1 MSFNFDFRKIFNDN
15 FLLWAVVSGILI
27 YVLSPILTNQILIGW
42 DLPAHYYLVEQML
55 YLLEQGRIS
64 AFNIYGFAGYPIFTF
79 YNPLPYLIVCLVHLF
94 SFKTLPLPLCFN
106 FILFLLPF
114 FFLISVYYTAQVFF
128 NDKRTTQASI
138 IFGFLALFLIGNN
151 GLGLTSQMNV
161 GLFLNA
167 FACPIMI
174 FLLGTLEK
182 TRQTKNK
189 KYLLW
194 SIVLFSILVLS
205 HIFTALFF
213 CFVLLV
219 YALFYFRQTWKQLF
233 IFGFCSA
240 ILTSF
245 WWAPFLLNIGYTSAQ
260 NIVTTTGVDPFFSIF
275 PKFLFGLF
283 LFIFSILGIIRL
295 IKQKSYFLPALFIAS
310 LLLIPRDVINYL
322 IKLPIHYYRFV
333 SDVAVINIFISACG
347 FVSFGHWINN
357 WSIWKKNHFLFR
369 IPWTKIFI
377 VYLACL
383 MVSINL
389 NFFDVKKFQ
398 NDLNPNS
405 NAYRQDISDAIKLT
419 NYLKDNNLTGR
430 VLVDLDSNAL
440 LTKHYFDYL
449 LPKAGI
455 YNARGLLYESSLS
468 GRYIYSETGLLFDYS
483 NLMSIVYF
491 DNKSDDK
498 DPQTIE
504 AINTGQVKKIKD
516 EINKLAIY
524 GIKYIVAENA
534 RSVPLIDFVNSDDND
549 LAIIKNTFGRFTLI
563 EIKNTSPFFGETDY
577 HPFLFVDSGGIF
589 KKLSFAD
596 FSLQWQRAGF
606 SLDHPLVYTP
616 KGLKT
621 VSKED
626 QERLGGYLVS
636 YNNDG
641 QYCPSMAQME
651 YWQKFNKP
659 IIFLDSDNDCSKPSD
674 NFYFVKTKEDSLEI
688 NQVYDLIAKI
698 SPNKWQVKPLEGKI
712 QNEQLEITSNSGIFI
727 NFSYFP
733 KWQSLKKNQTI
744 FWITPSL
751 MFVFGNGE
759 TTLNYK

>member
-1 MSFNFDFRKIFNDN
+1 MNFNFDFRKIFNEN
-15 FLLWAVVSGILI
+15 SLIWIIISVILI
-27 YVLSPILTNQILIGW
+27 YVLNPILTNQILIGW

-55 YLLEQGRIS
+55 YLLEQGKIS

-79 YNPLPYLIVCLVHLF
+79 YNPLPYLIVCLVYLL
-94 SFKTLPLPLCFN
+94 SFKALPLAFCFN
-106 FILFLLPF
+106 FVLFLLPF
-114 FFLISVYYTAQVFF
+114 FFLISIYYTAQVFF
-128 NDKRTTQASI
+128 NDKRITQASL
-138 IFGFLALFLIGNN
+138 IFGFLTLFLIGNN

-174 FLLGTLEK
+174 FLFGTLEK
-182 TRQTKNK
+182 NRQTKNK
-189 KYLLW
+189 KYLVW
-194 SIVLFSILVLS
+194 SIILFSILVLS

-213 CFVLLV
+213 CFVFLI
-219 YALFYFRQTWKQLF
+219 YAFFYFRQNWKQLF
-233 IFGFCSA
+233 LFGLCSA

-245 WWAPFLLNIGYTSAQ
+245 WWVPFLLNIGYTSAQ
-260 NIVTTTGVDPFFSIF
+260 NIVTTTGVDPFYSVF
-275 PKFLFGLF
+275 PKFLFGFF
-283 LFIFSILGIIRL
+283 LFVFSILGLIRL
-295 IKQKSYFLPALFIAS
+295 INQKSYFLPTLFIAS
-310 LLLIPRDVINYL
+310 FLLIPRDVINYL

-333 SDVAVINIFISACG
+333 SDVAIVNIFISACG

-357 WSIWKKNHFLFR
+357 WSIWKRNHFLFR
-369 IPWTKIFI
+369 IPWPKIFI

-389 NFFDVKKFQ
+389 NFFDLEKFQ
-398 NDLNPNS
+398 DDLNPKS
-405 NAYRQDISDAIKLT
+405 KAYQQDIVDAEKLT
-419 NYLKDNNLTGR
+419 AYLKDNNLSGR

-449 LPKAGI
+449 LPKAEI

-468 GRYIYSETGLLFDYS
+468 GRYIYSETGILFDYS

-491 DNKSDDK
+491 NNKNDDK

-504 AINTGQVKKIKD
+504 AINAGQVQKIKD

-563 EIKNTSPFFGETDY
+563 EIKNTFPFFAETDY
-577 HPFLFVDSGGIF
+577 RPFLFVDSGGLF

-596 FSLQWQRAGF
+596 ISLQWQRAGF
-606 SLDHPLVYTP
+606 SLDQPLIYAP

-621 VSKED
+621 VSNED
-626 QERLGGYLVS
+626 QNRLGGYLVS
-636 YNNDG
+636 YQNKDEN
-641 QYCPSMAQME
+641 CPSFAQME

-659 IIFLDSDNDCSKPSD
+659 IIFLDSNSDCPSLSD
-674 NFYFVKTKEDSLEI
+674 NFYFVKTAEDSLEI
-688 NQVYDLIAKI
+688 GQAYDLIVRLSK
-698 SPNKWQVKPLEGKI
+698 NKWELKPIESKIESERLEFA
-712 QNEQLEITSNSGIFI
+712 SNSGVFI

-733 KWQSLKKNQTI
+733 KWQSSKKNQTI

-759 TTLNYK
+759 TILNYK